1 MDSFLLPEDNLSTN
15 NTANIVI
22 LFKPPKLFSEKISK

>member
-1 MDSFLLPEDNLSTN
+1 MDSFLLSADNLSTN

-22 LFKPPKLFSEKISK
+22 LFIPPKFLGEKISK